1 MVAYT
6 RRETEMKLPRKK
18 RGGGEITKEPKLPC
32 YKALLSKLIVG
43 LFLLHKTVY
52 IVIYGSNVDH
62 CESPSFQ
69 WASKVVL

>member
-1 MVAYT
+1 MVAGT

-18 RGGGEITKEPKLPC
+18 EGGGVMSKELPC

>member
-18 RGGGEITKEPKLPC
+18 EGGVMSKELKLPG

-43 LFLLHKTVY
+43 IFLLHKTVY

>member
-18 RGGGEITKEPKLPC
+18 EGGGVMSKELKLPC

-69 WASKVVL
+69 WASKAVL